1 LSEIVQGIA
10 ADADR
15 KKEARAPA
23 FERIWKAAHAAAG
36 RAAPDLEIAGGIGEA
51 VPFLSEPW
59 YCCAEPTR
67 EQLVSIGSAAKKPID
82 AASVAADGFV

>member
-1 LSEIVQGIA
+1 MVQSIA

-15 KKEARAPA
+15 KKEPRTVA
-23 FERIWKAAHAAAG
+23 FERIWKAAHTAAG
-36 RAAPDLEIAGGIGEA
+36 QPVPELGVARRTGAV

-67 EQLVSIGSAAKKPID
+67 EQLISVGSLAEKIIKPSI
-82 AASVAADGFV
+82 VAADGLV